1 MANGA
6 FTGGVKPGGLT
17 STTEVRNL
25 LCYVI
30 RRVSPLS
37 REALENALVGEEL
50 VNYFELVG
58 CLDDLIERGLV
69 TEQNDMY
76 AITPSGEAV
85 ADTLYRDLPRT
96 VRESAIRAVMQIRSW
111 RHRAA
116 SNRAV
121 VQEQDGQFSV
131 VCSIAD
137 MGSDVFRMELAM
149 PDKLTAEMIKNNFIA
164 HGSDIFP
171 KLLNALTQPGSEDDR
186 PPAGLM

>member
-96 VRESAIRAVMQIRSW
+96 VRESAVRAVIRAQSW
-111 RHRAA
+111 LRKEAQHKAEILEKDGA
-116 SNRAV
+116 FE
-121 VQEQDGQFSV
+121 VQ
-131 VCSIAD
+131 CSIEE
-137 MGSDVFRMELAM
+137 MGHNVFSLTFSM
-149 PDKLTAEMIKNNFIA
+149 PDVLSAEMIKKQFIA
-164 HGSDIFP
+164 RGSEVYAQ
-171 KLLNALTQPGSEDDR
+171 LLQALTQPLEE
-186 PPAGLM
+186 P